1 MWVRLTAP
9 QFFVLTL
16 CLVLELLG
24 QLLQIVVVPIL
35 ELNKVF
41 SALEQVK
48 EEKTLHS
55 GLILLSKFSQSNC
68 NSFSS

>member
-24 QLLQIVVVPIL
+24 QLLQILVTIL
-35 ELNKVF
+35 SFRLRQSL
-41 SALEQVK
+41 SALGLVK
-48 EEKTLHS
+48 KEKTLHS
-55 GLILLSKFSQSNC
+55 GLILL
-68 NSFSS
+68 